1 MQVPANLFFHWLERP
16 ASSMGQSSSQ
26 FDTPRPSVHLID
38 LKKGADPTDRVVTC
52 LLAED
57 NPITAKILET
67 LFILLGCE
75 WVRGLSDIK
84 FECTLMDSHMSVVD
98 GEGTARYIKTTSAL
112 GVRLPLPATSSAFAL
127 YWNNLSTSIKEEY
140 KRKAT
145 AQISSS
151 STLQGRD
158 SGNEHDD

>member
-16 ASSMGQSSSQ
+16 ASSTGQSSSQ

-98 GEGTARYIKTTSAL
+98 GEGTARYIKTTSGRNSNTPMVA
-112 GVRLPLPATSSAFAL
+112 VSAYSAADTNDSSLF
-127 YWNNLSTSIKEEY
+127 
-140 KRKAT
+140 T
-145 AQISSS
+145 ASLTKSVQRADI
-151 STLQGRD
+151 LIFK
-158 SGNEHDD
+158 